1 MKFVKHPHTKHNIIE
16 MEHEMTDLK
25 TKLFEMHAEET
36 AHMVDDYIEED
47 ELDEAAVNACMQAF
61 RNQNY
66 CCWVSIYI

>member
-1 MKFVKHPHTKHNIIE
+1 
-16 MEHEMTDLK
+16 MTDLK

-66 CCWVSIYI
+66 CCWVSVYI